1 MKKKILLLLVILL
14 IPLNVKA
21 ATGSIKV
28 SASNSKVTLNNNFTV
43 TVTVSSSDTLGSWQF
58 NLNYDK
64 KKLSIQSGQNDLS
77 VADVSK
83 DGSYK
88 TTKYTYKF
96 KAIAL
101 GDANISI
108 ENAKIGDWT
117 TDSYIST
124 STNNINVT
132 IKEPVVINYSS
143 DNNLKN
149 LSVEGFSLSP
159 EFNKSTLEYTSTV
172 TANTTKINLQAM
184 PNDSKAKIS
193 GTGEKD
199 VVEGNNSFQI
209 IVKAE
214 NGSSKTYTV
223 NVIVPEKDPIKYDFN
238 NKTYSILRKL
248 PENTPKDFSHNT
260 IKINAEEV
268 PCLQNETLNLTL
280 LYLKD
285 QNEKDSF
292 YIYDSVKNTIT
303 LYNELYS
310 YNFGIYLTNPDHD
323 LNLFKTTIKIN
334 DQEIKAYQIKEGSKN
349 YIIYGRELKTG
360 KGHYYIYDKEIETL
374 SFFNEEDLESLKND
388 NNIYK
393 IISYSAGVLIILLL
407 IIIILQASSKKKMNL
422 LINKMNEEL
431 TSLKTIKEE
440 SSKNKVKKEKK

>member
-1 MKKKILLLLVILL
+1 MKKRILLIMLLLL
-14 IPLNVKA
+14 PLNVWGA
-21 ATGSIKV
+21 SGSIKAT
-28 SASNSKVTLNNNFTV
+28 SSSSTVTLNNTITV
-43 TVTVSSSDTLGSWQF
+43 TVKVSSTDNLGSWDF
-58 NLNYDK
+58 NINYDK
-64 KKLSIQSGQNDLS
+64 SKLSIQSGQSDLT
-77 VADVSK
+77 VSDWSK
-83 DGSYK
+83 EGNYK
-88 TTKYTYKF
+88 TKTYTYKF
-96 KAIAL
+96 KAIKTGTAYV
-101 GDANISI
+101 NI
-108 ENAKIGDWT
+108 ENAKIGDWDT
-117 TDSYIST
+117 ESYIST
-124 STNNINVT
+124 TTSNLKLT

-149 LSVEGFSLSP
+149 LSIEGFSLSP

-260 IKINAEEV
+260 IKINEEEV

-407 IIIILQASSKKKMNL
+407 IIIILQASSKKKMNI